1 MLFAGPLFIAVAFVL
16 MISRVEPF
24 ANFFY
29 LCAWYGL
36 IFTFDQLIRKREG
49 RSLIL
54 RCGPGFLLVLF
65 WSAVTWYFFEL
76 LNLRLQNWYYIFVI
90 DHPLIRPIATFL
102 SFATVFPGIF
112 WIDRYLELRG
122 VGRDLSG
129 APRRFSPAALR
140 NLQLLGLV
148 FLVLPLLLPTYF
160 FPLVWGSL
168 ALLLAPLNY
177 RRGGDGL
184 LRQMEKGEYGPLMR
198 MLLAGLVAG
207 LFWESFNF
215 WARAKWIYTVPFFDR
230 LKLFEMPLA
239 GFLGFPPFA
248 VECAVV
254 YRWLVWNRLA
264 PSFGPFTDQKPKNGG
279 GALRTAAVLLAA
291 LFALAVDQL
300 VVGRVTITS
309 TIPRVK
315 RGEGLDPQTR
325 DWLVSHGIRY
335 LTDLEGWGSKRLWKQ
350 LESALGP
357 ERTARLRR
365 ISALYLHQGIGV
377 EYGNL
382 LIRAGI
388 DSLEK
393 LGASTAEEVRLR
405 LEKTAP
411 HARLPTLP
419 QIRVWIRR
427 IPGSSGRDRP
437 EESPRR

>member
-1 MLFAGPLFIAVAFVL
+1 MLLVGLLFLVAAFVL
-16 MISRVEPF
+16 MFLRVEPF

-29 LCAWYGL
+29 LFAWYGL
-36 IFTFDQLIRKREG
+36 IFTFDQLIRRREG
-49 RSLIL
+49 RSLVL
-54 RCGPGFLLVLF
+54 RCGPGFFLLLF
-65 WSAVTWYFFEL
+65 WSAVVWYFFEL

-90 DHPLIRPIATFL
+90 DRPLVRPVGTFL

-122 VGRDLSG
+122 IGRHIPG
-129 APRRFSPAALR
+129 PPRRFSPAGLR
-140 NLQLLGLV
+140 NLQFLGLA
-148 FLVLPLLLPTYF
+148 FLVLPMLFPTYF

-168 ALLLAPLNY
+168 AFFLAPLNY

-184 LRQMEKGEYGPLMR
+184 LRQMERGEYGPLVR
-198 MLLAGLVAG
+198 TLLAGLIAG
-207 LFWESFNF
+207 FFWESLNF

-264 PSFGPFTDQKPKNGG
+264 PPFGSFADQKPADGG
-279 GALRTAAVLLAA
+279 RKARTGILLLAA
-291 LFALAVDQL
+291 LFALGVDQF

-309 TIPRVK
+309 VTPRVDRVK
-315 RGEGLDPQTR
+315 GLDPGIREQ
-325 DWLVSHGIRY
+325 LESLGIRY
-335 LTDLEGWGSKRLWKQ
+335 LTDLEGWGADRTWRA

-357 ERTARLRR
+357 ERTAELRR

-382 LIRAGI
+382 LVEAGI

-393 LGASTAEEVRLR
+393 LGALTAEEVRSR
-405 LEKTAP
+405 LEKVDP

-427 IPGSSGRDRP
+427 IPKQ
-437 EESPRR
+437 